1 MQRNVSLCCTVL
13 ALLNMGEYMHPF
25 FRAPYLDLTTDQVKA
40 KLDRGDPFR
49 FIDVREP
56 EEYAIARIEGAE
68 LLPLSRAA
76 EWIGTLDPGQEYVFF
91 CHHGQRSAYVAAYVA
106 SNLGFTRVANM
117 TGGIEEWSLR
127 IDPSV
132 PRY

>member
-1 MQRNVSLCCTVL
+1 MIRQ
-13 ALLNMGEYMHPF
+13 PF
-25 FRAPYLDLTTDQVKA
+25 FRKPYLDLTTDQVKA
-40 KLDRGDPFR
+40 KLDCGESFR
-49 FIDVREP
+49 FVDVREP
-56 EEYAIARIEGAE
+56 EEYTIARIEGAE

-76 EWIGTLDPGQEYVFF
+76 EWIGTLDPTHEYVFF
-91 CHHGQRSAYVAAYVA
+91 CHHGHRSAYVAGYIT
-106 SNLGFTRVANM
+106 SKLGFARVANM